1 MGDLDP
7 RCPKHGLFEDK
18 MIKLPTLM
26 DRARTLLYVTSL
38 SFTAMLQ
45 ILETRQV
52 LFDWTNRS
60 QELRIKIFVVT
71 KTKMTT
77 NIWDDIGSF

>member
-1 MGDLDP
+1 MDP
-7 RCPKHGLFEDK
+7 RSPKHGLFEDK

-45 ILETRQV
+45 ILETPRQV

-60 QELRIKIFVVT
+60 QELRIKIFVAT

-77 NIWDDIGSF
+77 NICIDIGSL